1 MNYKLYEW
9 IGYFI
14 VLSGLILQLV
24 TESNTYYISLVIMFV
39 GCIICFS
46 AFIFRKIKCKK
57 EG

>member
-46 AFIFRKIKCKK
+46 AFYFQKNKV
-57 EG
+57 